1 MKKSN
6 ISQFCVKMSFDL
18 DTKAICADLESS
30 EHRKR
35 STTLLKLREQC
46 EQAPES
52 VSTDAIAGDFDELYL
67 HLLKCYS
74 DRFES
79 VRDCAVLAVSA
90 FLERLPPL
98 DFHLLNVVS
107 TLVERMGQ
115 TETVE
120 ASEEIR
126 LLYVQQLHLMLRK
139 YAVMGN
145 VGVFRECY
153 PQVVK
158 VLIKSIKDDYARVQR
173 EGCATLVQLCRVAET
188 HDIRPYTESLAI
200 ALYTMLN
207 HRHSSVRISAI
218 EALGRISLHLDAN
231 GEGMRRLISEVSPLL
246 MDPMPLVRREC
257 GRMGVLMLLELPDR
271 YSYFERILPLVL
283 CCLKDE
289 SPEVLDDIRPQWVKC
304 GELYYEENEA
314 ELSQQEI
321 CDHQVENYPAGV
333 SRPTIGC
340 RGLVQRSLRLL
351 QLIAREVVD
360 WKDNVRLHS
369 LKLLYQFV
377 LHAESSMTAKFFEVY
392 PQIAQAC
399 YDTEPAVAAEAKKVA
414 DLLGRLLCFQAWV
427 QHGFDGLERNARESF
442 LRCFYYMFT
451 AALGGSYD
459 HLQRLCQLL
468 KSTDYSHTLKPGFQL
483 YILKTLD
490 TVLDKAHNATATAEE
505 LRQLYEHIYVTS
517 MKVMALAYAVDSEQ
531 MELLEHG
538 QAILKRVV
546 QLEETTLAE
555 LHERW
560 FALVLADVE
569 NLDAALD
576 ENAEP
581 VLMLYGLIHLG
592 QLRASYLRQLIDKIK
607 LVFEYCS
614 DSAKVRIFSI
624 LSIAALNWSDTM
636 RAEREQSTQLLSTFI
651 TEIVE
656 PHLIWRAGASG
667 EAMRSMAMATLCAVA
682 QSAQQEAREL
692 LPSLAKH
699 MPSLL
704 EDRNVTTRHYA
715 IKAMCHFQGMSVE
728 ELKPLAYAVVQRMDD
743 PSSGIRVI
751 AANVVGTLRPV
762 FMDEKETG
770 TKVTKEQAE
779 YERDVWEAFIKRAM
793 DLLLL
798 YHESPEKEMQVAAQK
813 TLIELAKRH
822 PASWEDRY
830 KRALSTARRKEELV
844 ELYAK
849 MDINMEAEK
858 QVETKIDEQE
868 TQAETEKKPE
878 TDKEAKVEGE
888 KMQKD
893 TEKGDETLAK
903 TETEPR
909 EEPDRGRD

>member
-1 MKKSN
+1 
-6 ISQFCVKMSFDL
+6 MSFDL
-18 DTKAICADLESS
+18 HTKAICADLESS
-30 EHRKR
+30 DHRKR
-35 STTLLKLREQC
+35 TATLQKLCEQC
-46 EQAPES
+46 EQAPQS

-107 TLVERMGQ
+107 TLGERMGQ

-126 LLYVQQLHLMLRK
+126 LLYIQQLHLMLRK

-153 PQVVK
+153 LQVVK
-158 VLIKSIKDDYARVQR
+158 VLVKSIKDDYAKVQR
-173 EGCATLVQLCRVAET
+173 EGCATLVQLCLVAET
-188 HDIRPYTESLAI
+188 QDIRPFTESLAT

-207 HRHSSVRISAI
+207 HRHSAGRMSAI
-218 EALGRISLHLDAN
+218 EAIARISLHLDAN
-231 GEGMRRLISEVSPLL
+231 GEGMRRLLSEVSPLL
-246 MDPMPLVRREC
+246 MDPMPLVRREV

-271 YSYFERILPLVL
+271 YSYFETILPLVL
-283 CCLKDE
+283 CCLKDD
-289 SPEVLDDIRPQWVKC
+289 SPEVLVDIRPQWVKC

-333 SRPTIGC
+333 TRPTIGC
-340 RGLVQRSLRLL
+340 RGLVQRALRLL
-351 QLIAREVVD
+351 QLIAREVGD

-377 LHAESSMTAKFFEVY
+377 LHAESAMTAKFFEIY
-392 PQIAQAC
+392 PHVSHAC
-399 YDTEPAVAAEAKKVA
+399 CDTEPAVAAEAKKVA

-468 KSTDYSHTLKPGFQL
+468 KSSDYSHTLKPGFQL

-490 TVLDKAHNATATAEE
+490 TVLDKAHNATATVEE

-517 MKVMALAYAVDSEQ
+517 MKVMALSYAVDCEQ
-531 MELLEHG
+531 KELVEHG

-576 ENAEP
+576 ENTEP
-581 VLMLYGLIHLG
+581 VLLLYGLIHLG
-592 QLRASYLRQLIDKIK
+592 KLRASYLRQLIDKIK
-607 LVFEYCS
+607 IVFECCS

-624 LSIAALNWSDTM
+624 LSIAALNWSNTM
-636 RAEREQSTQLLSTFI
+636 RVEREQSTQLLSTFV

-692 LPSLAKH
+692 LPRLAKH

-704 EDRNVTTRHYA
+704 EDRNVTTRLYA

-728 ELKPLAYAVVQRMDD
+728 ELKPLAYAVMQRMDD

-762 FMDEKETG
+762 FMDERETG
-770 TKVTKEQAE
+770 ETVTAEQAE

-798 YHESPEKEMQVAAQK
+798 YHESPEKEMQAAAQK
-813 TLIELAKRH
+813 ALIEMAKQH

-830 KRALSTARRKEELV
+830 KRALSTVRRKEELV

-849 MDINMEAEK
+849 MDINAEAEQ
-858 QVETKIDEQE
+858 QVETKVEISSEIKIL
-868 TQAETEKKPE
+868 EK
-878 TDKEAKVEGE
+878 EG
-888 KMQKD
+888 
-893 TEKGDETLAK
+893 
-903 TETEPR
+903 
-909 EEPDRGRD
+909 GRDEAEDEDKGRGEDGEENGDKN